1 MTRVRLL
8 YRLAL
13 MALFILMVAAGRPT
27 VCPAAQENPF
37 RLTIVHVNDTHGHLA
52 ATPLSLTLGGQKT
65 YVTLGSYARL
75 ASKVE
80 AVRQSRPPVL
90 LLHAGDAFQGTL
102 YFTTYQGLA
111 DAELMNRMR
120 FDAMALGN
128 HEFDLGP
135 AVLARFLETV
145 EFPVLAANIDA
156 EKNAALRGK
165 FKPYTVL
172 EIAGHKV
179 GLIGLTTPETPLL
192 SKPGPGVR
200 FLDPVPSAAA
210 AVKALTAKGAREIV
224 VLSHLGYE
232 QDLKLAA
239 AVEGIDVIVGGHSH
253 TLLGEVK
260 DLGLASAGPYPTRV
274 SGPTGAPV
282 LVVQAWEW
290 AKAVG
295 VLTVGFDAEGRVV
308 EVGGSPVLLLGDTFL
323 RPDEKGVKQPL
334 SEAER
339 SALLGTI
346 KDNPALEVVP
356 EDPGV
361 LARLKEFEAG
371 FAVLKEKIVAQ
382 VVEDLR
388 HVRAPGQAH
397 TASGAVLSRGSEVAP
412 LVAESMLRAV
422 QAPGLKVVMALEN
435 AGGVRTDIGQGP
447 LTMAE
452 VYEVLPFG
460 NTIVVLRLTGRE
472 IRQALET
479 GVGRG
484 EGAFPYLSGARYTVD
499 LSRPE
504 GGRIVHVEVGSTK
517 AGWKPL
523 REGASYLVATNS
535 YLAGGGDGYQVLKE
549 ARGFR
554 EDTRY
559 LDAEAF
565 IKFAVRQ
572 KTLHRPAETGVRLAE
587 PRR

>member
-1 MTRVRLL
+1 MTRARVFFSLGLAALL
-8 YRLAL
+8 IL
-13 MALFILMVAAGRPT
+13 MAAAGGPT
-27 VCPAAQENPF
+27 VCMAAGEIPF

-52 ATPLSLTLGGQKT
+52 ATPMSLTLGGQKT

-80 AVRQSRPPVL
+80 ALRQSGPPML

-102 YFTTYQGLA
+102 FFTTYQGLA

-120 FDAMALGN
+120 FDAMAPGN

-135 AVLARFLETV
+135 AVLARFVDTAR
-145 EFPVLAANIDA
+145 FPLLAANVDA
-156 EKNAALRGK
+156 QKNAALRK
-165 FKPYTVL
+165 KIKPYIVL
-172 EIAGHKV
+172 DIQGRKV

-192 SKPGPGVR
+192 SQPGPGLR
-200 FLDPVPSAAA
+200 FLDPAKSAAA
-210 AVKALTAKGAREIV
+210 AVKALEALGAREIV
-224 VLSHLGYE
+224 GLSHLGYAG
-232 QDLKLAA
+232 DLKLAG

-253 TLLGEVK
+253 SPLGEMK

-295 VLTVGFDAEGRVV
+295 VLTVGFDEAGRVV
-308 EVGGSPVLLLGDTFL
+308 EAAGSPVLLLGETFL
-323 RPDEKGVKQPL
+323 RADAKGVKQPL
-334 SEAER
+334 AEADR
-339 SALLGTI
+339 TALLKAIQG
-346 KDNPALEVVP
+346 NPALEVVP

-382 VVEDLR
+382 VAEDLR
-388 HVRAPGQAH
+388 HVRVPGQAH
-397 TASGAVLSRGSEVAP
+397 AAGGAVLSGGSEVAP
-412 LVAESMLRAV
+412 LVAESMLEAV
-422 QAPGLKVVMALEN
+422 RAPGLKAVLAIEN
-435 AGGVRTDIGQGP
+435 AGGVRTDVAQGP
-447 LTMAE
+447 LSMAA

-460 NTIVVLRLTGRE
+460 NTVVVLGLTGRE

-504 GGRIVHVEVGSTK
+504 GGRIVSVEVGSAKT
-517 AGWKPL
+517 GWTPL
-523 REGASYLVATNS
+523 KEEASYLVATNS

-559 LDAEAF
+559 LDADVF
-565 IKFAVRQ
+565 IQYAVRQ
-572 KTLHRPAETGVRLAE
+572 KTLRRPAETGVRL
-587 PRR
+587 R